1 MLSYHDRGEM
11 SSMLEGK
18 RSVGEGVGGCMLYSA
33 SVSVRGVGGGSTD
46 PMITLCSVQ
55 VESSPCTLCY

>member
-18 RSVGEGVGGCMLYSA
+18 RSVGEGVGECMLYS
-33 SVSVRGVGGGSTD
+33 VSVRDVGGVSMDQMTA
-46 PMITLCSVQ
+46 LCSVQ
-55 VESSPCTLCY
+55 VQSSPCTLCY